1 MENLTSGTQ
10 VTFYYLNGEVETFQ
24 ILMDSAD
31 FYQQLQNAG
40 AVNWL
45 GLHLPDQTV
54 AVSLDKVVKIEIEP
68 PCPELE
74 ADGTFPNAMRITA
87 LQRAAR
93 R

>member
-1 MENLTSGTQ
+1 MEHLTSDTQ

-24 ILMDSAD
+24 IDMGSAD

-40 AVNWL
+40 AVKWL

-68 PCPELE
+68 PCPELD
-74 ADGTFPNAMRITA
+74 AQGTFLEAMRITA
-87 LQRAAR
+87 LQRATR